1 MIRGALF
8 KPDRLPDPGQRP
20 IPTLL
25 AERDLGKRCLKL
37 LRVVSRTLDP
47 DHDVIGAFLGPRRYI
62 KQERQ
67 KAAFVI
73 ADMMIIDPYP
83 GVVKHGPEADV
94 QPVAE
99 PILAQGKAPMID
111 PDPRLR
117 AQIRKLGL
125 PRSGNR
131 DGAHFSR
138 RYAVIG
144 HVQKRP
150 FSVKYKSIMCHG
162 SSPVDAVRRRTARR
176 VSRKAN

>member
-1 MIRGALF
+1 MHAGGIV
-8 KPDRLPDPGQRP
+8 
-20 IPTLL
+20 TLTTDFGL
-25 AERDLGKRCLKL
+25 RDSYVAQMKGTILSTA
-37 LRVVSRTLDP
+37 LRVTIVDVTHGISR
-47 DHDVIGAFLGPRRYI
+47 HSIV
-62 KQERQ
+62 Q
-67 KAAFVI
+67 AAFVI

-125 PRSGNR
+125 PHSGNR

-150 FSVKYKSIMCHG
+150 FSVKHKSIMCHG